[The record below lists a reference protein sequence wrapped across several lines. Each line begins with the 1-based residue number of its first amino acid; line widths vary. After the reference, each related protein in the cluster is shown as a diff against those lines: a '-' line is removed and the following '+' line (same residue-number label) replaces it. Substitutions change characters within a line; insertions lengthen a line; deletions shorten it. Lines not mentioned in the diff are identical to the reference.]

1 MDKGY
6 TNDDFEPKQWGSYTV
21 KDTFDIDLGMKELGT
36 EKRTLILGGQCNLWT
51 EQIRNGRDSLWLGDE
66 KSWDRTKRRK
76 KAMSELCYALDLVC
90 SPARWESCEEQ
101 SSKEGNQA

>member
-1 MDKGY
+1 
-6 TNDDFEPKQWGSYTV
+6 
-21 KDTFDIDLGMKELGT
+21 MKELGT

-51 EQIRNGRDSLWLGDE
+51 EQIHNGREAEYMMFPRVFVFADSLWLGDE